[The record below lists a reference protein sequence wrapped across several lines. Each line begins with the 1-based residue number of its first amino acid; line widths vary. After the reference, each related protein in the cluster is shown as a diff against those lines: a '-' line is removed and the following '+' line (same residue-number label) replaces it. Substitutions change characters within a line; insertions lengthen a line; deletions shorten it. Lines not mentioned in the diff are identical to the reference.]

1 MLESFEIII
10 QLLFIPKNIL
20 SILLTL
26 LVLKLD
32 KFKEVKEEHKENI
45 KLISLTLLV
54 LKLDKFKEVK
64 EEHLETYNT
73 YFEHY

>member
-20 SILLTL
+20 LILVTL

-32 KFKEVKEEHKENI
+32 KFKEVKEEQ
-45 KLISLTLLV
+45 L
-54 LKLDKFKEVK
+54 
-64 EEHLETYNT
+64 
-73 YFEHY
+73 